1 MVEARRQA
9 DEAEEGV
16 DELEEEEAEEEDK
29 GGKRKRA
36 APEKK
41 VAKKQ
46 KVEKAKV
53 GSSTRHRS
61 RPGRAAQIR
70 GQAKGGETQAA
81 RVQAFRR

>member
-53 GSSTRHRS
+53 GSSAQHRS
-61 RPGRAAQIR
+61 RPDRTAQIR
-70 GQAKGGETQAA
+70 GQVKGGETQAA